1 MKTIDREHVRS
12 VVNTIF
18 SQLLHTTSIDVI
30 NSWGISKMYATQ
42 IVKNVNGE
50 DFTMAA
56 LVMQVNGFQ
65 FQGKVYIA
73 LDEGSDYYRIY
84 GEKDGT
90 KIIATNNERMGK
102 KPMGVIQTRLTTIDM
117 EENKIE
123 IYRSADGKVEL
134 NVKLEKDTVWLT
146 QNQMAELFGVD
157 RTSIVRHIRN
167 IYKVEELDEISTCA
181 KNAQVRFEGS
191 RKNIIQI
198 FRVVWRRIE
207 HHLIVILQHIT

>member
-1 MKTIDREHVRS
+1 MKTLDREPVRS

-18 SQLLHTTSIDVI
+18 SQLLHATSIDVI

-90 KIIATNNERMGK
+90 TKEYHHDIAFDELGDVLDSMIETGGMTK
-102 KPMGVIQTRLTTIDM
+102 
-117 EENKIE
+117 EEYQAKVKDFVCSHRFSFRNKTDLL
-123 IYRSADGKVEL
+123 RSMMM
-134 NVKLEKDTVWLT
+134 VKC
-146 QNQMAELFGVD
+146 
-157 RTSIVRHIRN
+157 RHISFPATA
-167 IYKVEELDEISTCA
+167 IYSSLAIAPALSVLYRALPWDNRTLSAVTLSTA
-181 KNAQVRFEGS
+181 NS
-191 RKNIIQI
+191 
-198 FRVVWRRIE
+198 
-207 HHLIVILQHIT
+207 